1 MRATA
6 SIALCFIACTGHRPT
21 PWPEVHGV
29 ADLSSRR
36 ELAQGPVIGF
46 ADSAKTHAWLALP
59 YAAPPVG
66 ALRWRAPRPAASWGP
81 SVREATNYGSACP
94 QFGNALSAGKESEV
108 IGSEDCLTLNVS
120 APQMSPEQAAGEQRA
135 VMVWV
140 HGGGNSIGT
149 AHAYGAMRNLA
160 AKYGVI
166 LVSVN
171 YRLGLL
177 GWFHHASI
185 NAADATPEDIS
196 GNFGTLDLLASLKWV
211 QTNIKA
217 FGGDPGNVTV
227 FGESAGG
234 FNAFSLLA
242 SPLAKG
248 LFHRAIIQSG
258 VPATRT
264 IAEAENFTD
273 SPDPGMSTSSSEMLL
288 KWLIADGRAATRD
301 DAKKVLGSMKTAEVG
316 GYLRS
321 KSPAALVAPLQGA
334 PFGMYSVPAL
344 FRDGVALP
352 IAPITEVLTDPA
364 QGNHVPVLLGTN
376 RDELKLFM
384 ALNPRYV
391 GKTLGLFPF
400 IRDEAVYDR
409 DAALGSDMWRAIG
422 VDGPARAL
430 TQSQGNSVF
439 AYRFDWDEEP
449 TRLGIPVA
457 KLLGAAH
464 GLEIGFVFD
473 DVTSE
478 MDVFKIAS
486 DENAP
491 GRIELADTMS
501 SYWVNFAVTG
511 APGRGV
517 DGHLTEWGPYGAG
530 QFMVLDSKAGGGARM
545 QTGAITA
552 EALEA
557 RIWADPS
564 LGDTAS
570 RCKAAAGVLFG
581 FFGKPTGAWTPER
594 QASFHSHC
602 PNDSVETL
610 LAEPR

>member
-6 SIALCFIACTGHRPT
+6 FFAFCFIACTGHRPT
-21 PWPEVHGV
+21 PWPEVRGV
-29 ADLSSRR
+29 SDPATRR
-36 ELAQGPVIGF
+36 ELTQGPVIGF
-46 ADSAKTHAWLALP
+46 ADSAKTHAWLGLP
-59 YAAPPVG
+59 YAAPPV
-66 ALRWRAPRPAASWGP
+66 ADLRWRAPRPASSWGP
-81 SVREATNYGSACP
+81 SVREATVYSAVCP
-94 QFGNALSAGKESEV
+94 QFGNALTAGKESEV
-108 IGSEDCLTLNVS
+108 IGSEDCLTLNVA
-120 APQMSPEQAAGEQRA
+120 APQMSAAQVAGEHRA

-149 AHAYGAMRNLA
+149 GNAYGAMRNLA

-166 LVSVN
+166 VVSVN

-177 GWFHHASI
+177 GWFHHAAI
-185 NAADATPEDIS
+185 NAADATPEDTS
-196 GNFGTLDLLASLKWV
+196 GNFGTLDLIASLKWV
-211 QTNIKA
+211 QANIKA

-242 SPLAKG
+242 SPLAQG
-248 LFHRAIIQSG
+248 LFHRVIIESG
-258 VPATRT
+258 VPASRT
-264 IAEAENFTD
+264 IAEAENFSD
-273 SPDPGMSTSSSEMLL
+273 APDPGLASSSSELLL

-301 DAKKVLGSMKTAEVG
+301 DAKKLLGSMKTAEVG
-316 GYLRS
+316 AYLRS
-321 KSPAALVAPLQGA
+321 KSPAALLAPLQGA
-334 PFGMYSVPAL
+334 PFGMYAAPAI
-344 FRDGVALP
+344 FRDGLVEP
-352 IAPITEVLTDPA
+352 IASITEVLADPA

-384 ALNPRYV
+384 AFNPRYV

-409 DAALGSDMWRAIG
+409 DAALGSDMWKAIG
-422 VDGPARAL
+422 TDGPARAL
-430 TQSQGNSVF
+430 TQAQGNSVF

-449 TRLGIPVA
+449 TRLGVPVSR
-457 KLLGAAH
+457 LLGAAH

-473 DVTSE
+473 DVTAE

-491 GRIELADTMS
+491 GRIELADAIS
-501 SYWVNFAVTG
+501 SYWANFAITG

-517 DGHLTEWGPYGAG
+517 DGTLPEWAPYGAG
-530 QFMVLDSKAGGGARM
+530 QFMVLDSKAGGGPRM
-545 QTGAITA
+545 QAGVITP

-564 LGDTAS
+564 IGDTAAQ
-570 RCKAAAGVLFG
+570 CKAAATVLYG
-581 FFGKPTGAWTPER
+581 FFGKPTGAWTAARE
-594 QASFHSHC
+594 ASFHSHC
-602 PNDSVETL
+602 PKDTVE
-610 LAEPR
+610 AVMAQPR